1 MTSVYNLCL
10 LLIKGGKSCD
20 YILDKMDVYFAA
32 GRLTD
37 DEYNA
42 LLDKLPAEVDA

>member
-1 MTSVYNLCL
+1 MVSVYNLCL
-10 LLIKGGKSCD
+10 LLIKGGKSRE

-37 DEYNA
+37 DEYRK
-42 LLDKLPAEVDA
+42 LLEKLPAE